1 MPIRTAIFKEPVQG
15 EIRIAKLNLDGD
27 EQANLVV
34 HGGPN
39 KAVYGYPSEHY
50 AFWQNELGGDLS
62 WGSFGENLTTEGL
75 TERELFIGDRLSVGS
90 AELTV
95 VQPRMP
101 CFKLA
106 ARFDRE
112 DLIKRFLAS
121 RRSGFYFS
129 VAREGVVSAGATIEF
144 VSRDPDRVSVTD
156 VLDLFLGTNSDV
168 DLLDRA
174 LRVKTLPENW
184 KAEIADRAKRRVEA
198 RSA

>member
-1 MPIRTAIFKEPVQG
+1 
-15 EIRIAKLNLDGD
+15 LDGD

-50 AFWQNELGGDLS
+50 AFWRGELGGDLP

-75 TERELFIGDRLSVGS
+75 SERELFIGDRLRVGS

-129 VAREGVVSAGATIEF
+129 VAQEGVVSAGATIEF
-144 VSRDPDRVSVTD
+144 VSRDPERVSVTD
-156 VLDLFLGTNSDV
+156 ILDLFLGTKSDP

-184 KAEIADRAKRRVEA
+184 KMEIADRANRRVEA